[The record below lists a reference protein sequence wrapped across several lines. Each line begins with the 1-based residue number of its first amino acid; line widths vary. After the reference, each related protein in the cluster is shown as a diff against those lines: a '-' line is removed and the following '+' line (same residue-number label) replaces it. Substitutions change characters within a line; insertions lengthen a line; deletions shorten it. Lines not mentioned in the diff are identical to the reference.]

1 MKNIIGY
8 FKDTYLRVYIY
19 TLPKSFLAFI
29 EIQMD
34 LISIYLLIY
43 CRQNKNHEPG
53 T

>member
-1 MKNIIGY
+1 MITQS
-8 FKDTYLRVYIY
+8 FFVA
-19 TLPKSFLAFI
+19 LPKSFVAFI